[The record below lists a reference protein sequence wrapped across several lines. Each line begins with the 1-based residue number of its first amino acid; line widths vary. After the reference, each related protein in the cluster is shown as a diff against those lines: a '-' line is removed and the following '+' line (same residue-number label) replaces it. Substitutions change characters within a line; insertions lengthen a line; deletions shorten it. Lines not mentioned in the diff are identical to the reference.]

1 MNDLVKMT
9 AGWTVE
15 EWRTAQLAGS
25 GRQRLLEL
33 VNTLDRENPRTHIWI
48 HVATEPE
55 INAQWYELEKLSR
68 DLPLWGVPYAVKDNI
83 DVKGMPTTAACPA
96 FEYDPRE
103 DAFIVDKLRKA
114 GAIVVGKT
122 NLDQFATGLVGVRSP
137 YGIAVNSFSDKHVP
151 GGSSSG
157 SAAIVGLGSV
167 PFSLGTDT
175 AGSGRVPAALN
186 NLIGVKPTLGL
197 WSTRGVVPACKSL
210 DTATV
215 FALGLRDAELVLNIA
230 SGYDADCG
238 YSRQAPVSLPLTL
251 PRRPLVGIPTTR
263 EFFGDE
269 ENRNLYQHAVARLS
283 KFAEVREVDCSSLY
297 KLAKLLYEGPWVV
310 ERFHAIGDFIKHPEL
325 MDPTVYTVIKQAEKY
340 GAVDVYDKEYIRQAV
355 QRQAGELFKQVDLL
369 CFPTCPL
376 NPTVAS
382 VLAEPVKVN
391 SQQGEYTNF
400 VNLAD
405 LAALAV
411 PSGFRSDGLPQGIT
425 FMGPKWSDYQLF
437 DIAKRFLDKERVVGA
452 LKELR
457 HIDDLYDPSVLGLSV
472 ETIPLAVAG
481 AHLSGMPLNWQL
493 RKVGASLSVR
503 TKTAPK
509 YSVLALNT
517 SPPKPG
523 VVQGSSS
530 IDVEV
535 WNVPASRLGEFLT
548 WIPPPLALGQIE
560 LIDGKNVT
568 GFLCTS
574 SEGENITNIGWRS
587 YMASKRGKPFTKV
600 LVANRGEIA
609 VRLIRT
615 LKQMGIKSVAIYA
628 EPDRY
633 AQHVKDADEAVD
645 LCGVKPATTY
655 LSFRKIIDACKAT
668 GAEAILP
675 GYGFLSE
682 NPDFADLCYDEGI
695 VFVGPSG
702 SAMRALGLKHSARK
716 IAQIAGVPLVP
727 GSDLVE
733 TVVEAKAEA
742 KKIGF
747 PVMLKSTA
755 GGGGIGLQK
764 VEAEEDLPNAFS
776 TVKHQAEQYFGDAGV
791 FVEAF
796 VSNARHVEVQVLGDG
811 NGGAAS
817 LGQRDCSLQ
826 RRNQKIVEESPAPG
840 IRPDIARAMEAASR
854 SLVSTLKYKCAGT
867 VEYIYDPVREAFYF
881 LEVNARLQVEHPITE
896 EIFGVDLVELMLRL
910 AAGQNALPTDLT
922 PKGWAMEARLYAEN
936 PVRGF
941 VPSPGQISDI
951 IWPSD
956 CRIDGW
962 VDKGTNVTSEYDPT
976 LAKLIVKAPTR
987 ESCLEKLQTALE
999 ETRIDGIITNID
1011 YIREIVSSSMFVD
1024 AKMHTKVLD
1033 NWTYDP
1039 LAVEVLQ
1046 PGGLSSIQDWPGRLG
1061 LWHVGVPPSGPMD
1074 DFAHRAANF
1083 AVGNDSGASTIEC
1096 TLTGPTLRFL
1106 SPATVAI
1113 TGGDTVV
1120 KSDGVEVE
1128 LWKPISVPARAVL
1141 TVGKLSKGCRCY
1153 IAVRGGF
1160 DVPKYLGS
1168 RATFAM
1174 GLIGGHNGRTL
1185 KFGDVLNI
1193 AQPDAPSCLVP
1204 RPLKR
1209 PTPFPNPPV
1218 YGSQWEVAAVV
1229 GPHGEG
1235 FFTREYINE
1244 FFSTEWKVHYN
1255 SNRFG
1260 VRLVGPAPKWTR
1272 EDGGEAGLH
1281 PSNAHDYVYSM
1292 GAVNFTGDEPV
1303 VLTCDGPSLG
1313 GFVCAAVVVSSE
1325 LWKFG
1330 QMRPGDKVKL
1340 VPVSFNQAQDLNRAV
1355 ESRLQGEVQ
1364 DAPVLT
1370 PEITDPVLHKDSRV
1384 CFRQAGD
1391 RYVLVEFGENVLD
1404 IDVRYQIHRLI
1415 ELLSGDSQVIEQSP
1429 GVRSVLVEFKGSQ
1442 LDLVNKL
1449 RAAENAISTTYDW
1462 KVPSR
1467 IVRLPLAFEDTKT
1480 LSAVTRYAETVRSEA
1495 PWLPNNVDFIA
1506 NINGVTR
1513 HAVRDL
1519 LYSGRFL
1526 VLGLGDVY
1534 LGAPCAVP
1542 LDPRQRLL
1550 GTKYNPSRSW
1560 TPNGTVG
1567 LGGMYMCIYTM
1578 ESPGG
1583 YQLVGRTIPTW
1594 DKLCLNGH
1602 SESGEP
1608 WLLRP
1613 FDVVEFFPCSESELE
1628 TFVEQFERGQ
1638 YSVDIHEFTFD
1649 ATKYHQFLAQNSESI
1664 AQHEKNLAEHVGEF
1678 GRIVAASNR
1687 VASVQS
1693 NVAPV
1698 DTNQFSDAAELMYSE
1713 VMGRFWKSHVSEGSI
1728 VEKGQPVVVLEAM
1741 KTEMAI
1747 SAPASGK
1754 VVKIVHKNGDMVDA
1768 GDLVAVIEPSST

>member
-1 MNDLVKMT
+1 MT
-9 AGWTVE
+9 LGWTVD
-15 EWRTAQLAGS
+15 EWHSAQVAGS
-25 GRQRLLEL
+25 GRQRLLDL
-33 VNTLDRENPRTHIWI
+33 VSKFDSENSKTHIWI
-48 HVATEPE
+48 HVATASE
-55 INAQWYELEKLSR
+55 INAQWDELEKLNK
-68 DLPLWGVPYAVKDNI
+68 DLPLWGVPFAVKDNI

-96 FEYDPRE
+96 FEYDPTE
-103 DAFIVDKLRKA
+103 NAFIVEKLRNA

-137 YGIAVNSFSDKHVP
+137 YGIATNSFSADRVP

-157 SAAIVGLGSV
+157 SAAIVGLGGV

-215 FALGLRDAELVLNIA
+215 FTLGLHDAQLILSIA
-230 SGYDADCG
+230 SGYDPKCG
-238 YSRQAPVSLPLTL
+238 YSRKAPETVPQSLPY
-251 PRRPLVGIPTTR
+251 RPLIGVPATTQ
-263 EFFGDE
+263 FFGDDQ
-269 ENRNLYQHAVARLS
+269 NKSLYKNAITHLS
-283 KFAEVREVDCSSLY
+283 QFADVQEVDCTSLY

-310 ERFHAIGDFIKHPEL
+310 ERYHAVQDYISHPEL
-325 MDPTVYTVIKQAEKY
+325 MDPTVYKVIKQAENY
-340 GAVDVYDKEYIRQAV
+340 SAVDVYDKEYLRQEI

-382 VLAEPVKVN
+382 VLSEPVKVN

-411 PSGFRSDGLPQGIT
+411 PSGFREDGLPQGIT
-425 FMGPKWSDYQLF
+425 FMGPAWSDYKLF
-437 DIAKRFLDKERVVGA
+437 NIAKRFLPEARPVGA
-452 LKELR
+452 LSGERQL
-457 HIDDLYDPSVLGLSV
+457 DSLYGPRELGLLP

-493 RKVGASLSVR
+493 RKVHATLSFK

-509 YSVLALNT
+509 YSVLALDT
-517 SPPKPG
+517 TPPKPG
-523 VVQGSSS
+523 VVSGHSS

-535 WNVPASRLGEFLT
+535 WNVPAKLLGEFLT
-548 WIPPPLALGQIE
+548 WIPSPLALGQIE
-560 LIDGKNVT
+560 LADGSKVT
-568 GFLCTS
+568 GFVCTTS
-574 SEGENITNIGWRS
+574 DGKDITNIGWRS
-587 YMASKRGKPFTKV
+587 YVASKGGKPFTKV

-615 LKQMGIKSVAIYA
+615 LKSLGIKSVAIYS
-628 EPDRY
+628 ESDRY

-645 LCGVKPATTY
+645 LHGVKPATTY

-682 NPDFADLCYDEGI
+682 NPDFADLCEQEGI
-695 VFVGPSG
+695 IFVGPSG
-702 SAMRALGLKHSARK
+702 AAMRALGLKHSARK
-716 IAQIAGVPLVP
+716 IAREAGVPLVP
-727 GSDLVE
+727 GSDLVNSTE
-733 TVVEAKAEA
+733 EALAEA

-764 VEAEEDLPNAFS
+764 VETEAELPNAFS
-776 TVKHQAEQYFGDAGV
+776 TVKHQAQQYFGDAGV

-811 NGGAAS
+811 KGGAAS

-826 RRNQKIVEESPAPG
+826 RRNQKIIEETPAPG
-840 IRPDIARAMEAASR
+840 IRPELAQSMEAASR
-854 SLVSTLKYKCAGT
+854 SLVSMLKYKCAGT
-867 VEYIYDPVREAFYF
+867 VEYIYDAKREAFYF

-896 EIFGVDLVELMLRL
+896 EVFGVDLVELMLRL
-910 AAGQNALPTDLT
+910 AADQNIFPLNLE

-941 VPSPGQISDI
+941 LPSPGQISGI
-951 IWPSD
+951 TWPKDS
-956 CRIDGW
+956 RIDGW
-962 VDKGTNVTSEYDPT
+962 VSKGTIVSSEYDPT

-987 ESCLEKLQTALE
+987 EQCLKKLERSLD
-999 ETRIDGIITNID
+999 ETRIEGIITNID
-1011 YIREIVSSSMFVD
+1011 YIRQIVSSSMFVD
-1024 AKMHTKVLD
+1024 ASMHTKILD
-1033 NWTYDP
+1033 TWSYTP
-1039 LAVEVLQ
+1039 HAIEVLQ

-1074 DFAHRAANF
+1074 DFAHRAANY
-1083 AVGNDSGASTIEC
+1083 AVGNDPRAPAIEC
-1096 TLTGPTLRFL
+1096 TLTGPTLKFL
-1106 SPATVAI
+1106 APATVAI
-1113 TGGDTVV
+1113 TGGEAPATLDA
-1120 KSDGVEVE
+1120 KSVE
-1128 LWKPISVPARAVL
+1128 LWKPFTVSPNSTL
-1141 TVGKLSKGCRCY
+1141 TIGKLSKGCRVY
-1153 IAVRGGF
+1153 IAVRGGI
-1160 DVPKYLGS
+1160 DVPEYLGS
-1168 RATFAM
+1168 RSTFAM
-1174 GLIGGHNGRTL
+1174 GLIGGYNGRTL

-1193 AQPDAPSCLVP
+1193 AQSELPTCQIPPPIRDPS
-1204 RPLKR
+1204 
-1209 PTPFPNPPV
+1209 PFVNPPS
-1218 YGSQWEVAAVV
+1218 YESKWEVAAVC

-1235 FFTREYINE
+1235 FFTPEYLKE
-1244 FFSTEWKVHYN
+1244 FFSAEWKVHYN

-1260 VRLVGPAPKWTR
+1260 VRLVGPSPTWAR
-1272 EDGGEAGLH
+1272 VDGGEAGLH

-1313 GFVCAAVVVSSE
+1313 GFLCAAVVVSSE

-1330 QMRPGDKVKL
+1330 QMRPGDTVKL
-1340 VPVSFNQAQDLNRAV
+1340 VPVSFDQAHRLNHAV
-1355 ESRLQGEVQ
+1355 ESILQGESHEHL
-1364 DAPVLT
+1364 PKT
-1370 PEITDPVLHKDSRV
+1370 REMTDPILYQDDRV

-1391 RYVLVEFGENVLD
+1391 KYVLVEFGENVLD

-1415 ELLSGDSQVIEQSP
+1415 EILSGESQVVEQSP
-1429 GVRSVLVEFKGSQ
+1429 GVRSVLVEFRGSQ
-1442 LDLVNKL
+1442 SSLVEKL
-1449 RAAENAISTTYDW
+1449 KSAESRISTTHDW
-1462 KVPSR
+1462 KVSSR
-1467 IVRLPLAFEDTKT
+1467 VIRLPLAFEDSKT
-1480 LSAVTRYAETVRSEA
+1480 LSAVTRYSETVRSEA

-1506 NINGVTR
+1506 RINGVPR
-1513 HAVRDL
+1513 QVVRNV
-1519 LYSGRFL
+1519 LYSGKFL

-1594 DKLCLNGH
+1594 DKLCLNSH
-1602 SESGEP
+1602 STAGEP

-1613 FDVVEFFPCSESELE
+1613 FDVVEFFPCSEAELE
-1628 TFVEQFERGQ
+1628 TFVEQFNHGE
-1638 YSVDIHEFTFD
+1638 YAADVHDYVFD
-1649 ATKYHQFLAQNSESI
+1649 ATNYHQFLDENSESI
-1664 AQHEKNLAEHVGEF
+1664 AAHEKNLSEHVDEF
-1678 GRIVAASNR
+1678 GKVVAASNR
-1687 VASVQS
+1687 LVSSQS
-1693 NVAPV
+1693 NATPV
-1698 DTNQFSDAAELMYSE
+1698 DTNQFSESAELVYSE
-1713 VMGRFWKSHVSEGSI
+1713 VMGRFWKSQVSEGDL
-1728 VEKGQPVVVLEAM
+1728 VEKGQPLVVLEAM
-1741 KTEMAI
+1741 KTEMTIA
-1747 SAPASGK
+1747 APIQGRA
-1754 VVKIVHKNGDMVDA
+1754 VKIVHQNGDMVDT
-1768 GDLVAVIEPSST
+1768 GDLVAVIEPIN